1 MSQMLLPGLL
11 PPVEPPPLRAVSA
24 PTEMIDYP
32 DIPGTIR
39 ATHAKRIGA
48 AGERLTD
55 SLLIRWGFHPL
66 EAPESEPYDR
76 LLFVGDDPI
85 KVQVKTVTH
94 PRGGFFTFTLEQGY
108 RRSPGGRHK
117 YRHGAY
123 DIAALV
129 VLPENVI
136 YFSADPRRVQ
146 RVATTEIAYL
156 RRKPQAS
163 FLDAI
168 AAYRE
173 RRALGA

>member
-1 MSQMLLPGLL
+1 
-11 PPVEPPPLRAVSA
+11 
-24 PTEMIDYP
+24 MIHYP

-85 KVQVKTVTH
+85 KLQVKTVTH
-94 PRGGFFTFTLEQGY
+94 PRGGYFTFNLEQGY
-108 RRSPGGRHK
+108 RRSPGGRHR
-117 YRHGAY
+117 YQHGAY

-129 VLPENVI
+129 VLAENVI
-136 YFSADPRRVQ
+136 YFSADLRRVQ

-163 FLDAI
+163 FLEAI
-168 AAYRE
+168 TTHRE
-173 RRALGA
+173 RRAFDA